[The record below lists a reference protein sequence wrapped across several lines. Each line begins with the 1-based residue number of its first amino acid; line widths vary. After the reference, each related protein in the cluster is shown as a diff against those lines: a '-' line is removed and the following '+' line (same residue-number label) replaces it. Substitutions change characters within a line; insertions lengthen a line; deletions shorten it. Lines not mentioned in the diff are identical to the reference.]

1 MNCEQ
6 PLLHTVKRLSKPRG
20 KSQELSHATD
30 KIGPNSDV
38 HQRFE
43 KEKPF
48 RREEQWTPSR
58 STRGMG
64 GGMTRRKL
72 CDIEDYLTHE
82 YYPFILEYFE
92 DFYGRIEEIC
102 VRARKRN

>member
-1 MNCEQ
+1 
-6 PLLHTVKRLSKPRG
+6 
-20 KSQELSHATD
+20 
-30 KIGPNSDV
+30 
-38 HQRFE
+38 
-43 KEKPF
+43 
-48 RREEQWTPSR
+48 
-58 STRGMG
+58 MG

-82 YYPFILEYFE
+82 YYPFILEYCE

>member
-1 MNCEQ
+1 
-6 PLLHTVKRLSKPRG
+6 
-20 KSQELSHATD
+20 
-30 KIGPNSDV
+30 
-38 HQRFE
+38 
-43 KEKPF
+43 
-48 RREEQWTPSR
+48 
-58 STRGMG
+58 MG

-92 DFYGRIEEIC
+92 DFYGRIDEIC